1 MRQSNKG
8 CSLAM
13 TGLLVLVLIL
23 GGLTLIFLLGS
34 YQQKRAAELANLP
47 VMTSATFYEASPD
60 TEMVITGVLEGNR
73 EFATSERYVIY
84 RRQEWDVSY
93 DSEDGYEGKWKTREK
108 HFPPLNLTIARGSIQ
123 ILSTD
128 EARIWG
134 REHTTIVERS
144 DSTRKADGIPEGS
157 IRHIGFKEGDT
168 ITVVGKKDSSRG
180 GSLRPTEFYGGD
192 RAQLIK
198 ATQSEARM
206 SRIIGI
212 VLVVIGIIILVVR
225 VFKLLRGR

>member
-1 MRQSNKG
+1 
-8 CSLAM
+8 M
-13 TGLLVLVLIL
+13 TGLLVLVLL
-23 GGLTLIFLLGS
+23 FGGSILIFLLGS
-34 YQQKRAAELANLP
+34 YQQKRAAELADLP
-47 VMTSATFYEASPD
+47 EITVDTFYEASPD
-60 TEMVITGVLEGNR
+60 IEMVITGVLEGNR
-73 EFATSERYVIY
+73 EFATSEGYVVY

-108 HFPPLNLTIARGSIQ
+108 HFPPLNLTISGGNIQ

-134 REHTTIVERS
+134 REHATIVERS

-168 ITVVGKKDSSRG
+168 ITVVGQKDASRG
-180 GSLRPTEFYGGD
+180 GSLHPSQFYGGD

-198 ATQSEARM
+198 ATQGEARA

-212 VLVVIGIIILVVR
+212 VLVALGIIIMVVR